1 MHQKQRRAAEHVH
14 AVALGQLLLVAAVGV
29 HDEDRGLLRGAG
41 LGGPAAASQNLE
53 KLLPYAIALEV
64 KEAWGDQLAQAFRAT
79 VFTEQ

>member
-1 MHQKQRRAAEHVH
+1 VFDQIAGFRKF
-14 AVALGQLLLVAAVGV
+14 LGKVEQDQLN
-29 HDEDRGLLRGAG
+29 R